1 MQKVIPHLA
10 SHDVAGSID
19 FYTKTLGFK
28 ATYTQKNAEGTP
40 DFVILEH
47 ENVEIMIADAAT
59 LEPLLDEYKRISA
72 SMIIYI
78 LTEDV
83 DALYTKVSKR
93 IAILKPLEETPWGTK
108 EFWIRDNNG
117 YVFSFFMTDSG
128 GY

>member
-28 ATYTQKNAEGTP
+28 ATYTQNNAEGNP
-40 DFVILEH
+40 DFVILEY
-47 ENVEIMIADAAT
+47 ENVEIMIADGAT

-78 LTEDV
+78 LTDDV
-83 DALYTKVSKR
+83 DALYKKVSKR
-93 IAILKPLEETPWGTK
+93 IAILKPIEETPWGTK

-117 YVFSFFMTDSG
+117 YVFSFFMTDLSG
-128 GY
+128 Y